1 MIMAWEGYYKNNELK
16 YLEINNEIIPNQ
28 FIFYEKE
35 YFNKKTKKVIINIG
49 YECDYNYN
57 RLSNDIIYLI
67 IIENKRYEKNKNI
80 NYNYPISQQIY
91 LVQNNVVSYASIDKQ
106 GIIQR
111 NRMNKQL
118 KGILK
123 ELEYELDFIKNN
135 KDSENSGE
143 IRFD

>member
-1 MIMAWEGYYKNNELK
+1 MTLACEGYYKNNKLK

>member
-1 MIMAWEGYYKNNELK
+1 MTLAWEGYYKNNKLK

>member
-1 MIMAWEGYYKNNELK
+1 MVWEGYYKNNELK

>member
-1 MIMAWEGYYKNNELK
+1 MTLALEGYYKNNKLK

>member
-1 MIMAWEGYYKNNELK
+1 MIMVWEGYYKNNELK

>member
-1 MIMAWEGYYKNNELK
+1 MTMAWEGYYENNKLK
-16 YLEINNEIIPNQ
+16 YLETNNEIIPNQ
-28 FIFYEKE
+28 LIFYKKD
-35 YFNKKTKKVIINIG
+35 YFNKKTKKVVINIG

-67 IIENKRYEKNKNI
+67 TIENQRYERNKNI

-111 NRMNKQL
+111 NRINKQL

-123 ELEYELDFIKNN
+123 DLECELNFIKNN
-135 KDSENSGE
+135 KDCENSGE
-143 IRFD
+143 IKFD